1 MNIIDVKL
9 FVPYGQSICEANTDA
24 LSLQNKGETPLV
36 GSPFRTR
43 SHKKPRPLGEVA
55 AAMFA
60 KQTCHEAKRS
70 RKADGEGYN
79 QKRYLT

>member
-1 MNIIDVKL
+1 M
-9 FVPYGQSICEANTDA
+9 SIPTFLLEKKSRLWFLYFYPTYI
-24 LSLQNKGETPLV
+24 NKGETPLV

-43 SHKKPRPLGEVA
+43 SNEKPRPLGEVA